1 MSVNSQLLG
10 SYWSV
15 LCWVCVLS
23 PLINL
28 NKSIY
33 SIYIYILYI
42 LCLIKRLWK
51 SVLACSNNCFIYY
64 YLCTIEKVLG
74 SIKLWFE
81 SVSSVYHTLWCIK
94 SCFHI
99 KKNVCIDHIF
109 GFRKLW
115 GLLLWC
121 MLRKLPTLQRMCK
134 CEGAPILLGES
145 LFFLF
150 KVLFA
155 HLKATKLKDFSLLR
169 KSKDD

>member
-1 MSVNSQLLG
+1 MFYAIKPLPLKKKSFPTCLCLLGTVKTLFSSALSDLKRKKKLMPVNSRLLG

-33 SIYIYILYI
+33 SIYRYILYI

-81 SVSSVYHTLWCIK
+81 SVWSVYHTLWCIK

-99 KKNVCIDHIF
+99 KKDCLYRSYIW
-109 GFRKLW
+109 L
-115 GLLLWC
+115 
-121 MLRKLPTLQRMCK
+121 
-134 CEGAPILLGES
+134 
-145 LFFLF
+145 
-150 KVLFA
+150 
-155 HLKATKLKDFSLLR
+155 
-169 KSKDD
+169 